1 MSHFT
6 VGVILKVD
14 GNESEEMLEQKLLD
28 ALLPYQENNMGD
40 VEKEYLEFVSVHD
53 EYEDYYKEYENFSN
67 IYRTFDD
74 YMESCGFEKDEET
87 NEYGY
92 WENPNAKWDWYQI
105 GGRWSQLPLKETGKE
120 AKPFT
125 KLKFIDFSVDKEEYK
140 KAERFWEIVVE
151 GNEPKDG
158 EKLPFDI
165 TERFGNVKGDE
176 LKPYSIYIRE
186 YYTKTFGNKET
197 YARINALPHTHALIT
212 PDGKWHEKG
221 SVGWFGT
228 CDANNESITA
238 YIDFFTQEVNKEENK
253 DCVFVLVDCHI

>member
-28 ALLPYQENNMGD
+28 TLLPYQENNMGD
-40 VEKEYLEFVSVHD
+40 VKKEYLEFISVQD
-53 EYEDYYKEYENFSN
+53 EYEDYYKNEGFSN
-67 IYRTFDD
+67 KYKTFDD
-74 YMESCGFEKDEET
+74 YMKDQGFEKDEET

-92 WENPNAKWDWYQI
+92 WGNPNAKWDWYQI

-125 KLKFIDFSVDKEEYK
+125 KLKFIDFSANEEEYK

-151 GNEPKDG
+151 G
-158 EKLPFDI
+158 
-165 TERFGNVKGDE
+165 DE
-176 LKPYSIYIRE
+176 LKEGEKKPFSLYIKE
-186 YYTKTFGNKET
+186 YYIERFGNKET
-197 YARINALPHTHALIT
+197 FARISALPHTYALIT
-212 PDGKWHEKG
+212 PDGKWHEEG
-221 SVGWFGT
+221 SMGWFASD
-228 CDANNESITA
+228 DANKESITA